1 MKRTWVL
8 FLLVFLLLFSFVIDL
23 SAGSLDFTIGEIF
36 SSLFNKSSNPDN
48 YLILTELR
56 LPRVITALF
65 VGIALPVSGLLLQTL
80 FKNPLAGP
88 YIFGIS
94 SGASLGVAILLL
106 GLGFLGFTSI
116 PSSFSIAIAGIL
128 GASLILLIILLISL
142 KINDSLT
149 ILIIGVLLGS
159 GISSLVGLMQYFSD
173 APMLKKFIIWT
184 MGSLDAVQKNQLWYF
199 GLIIIG
205 STSITVILSKFLDS
219 LYLGDENAQTL
230 GVNVK
235 ILRLAIFM
243 ITGIMTGLVTAFC
256 GPIGFIGIA
265 VPHLARIIF
274 KTSKHIQLIIYS
286 SIIGAIIMLL
296 SDALSH
302 SFEAQIIP
310 INTITAVL
318 GVPIIIWVIFR
329 NKRFS

>member
-1 MKRTWVL
+1 MKRTWIL
-8 FLLVFLLLFSFVIDL
+8 FLLLFLLFFSFVLDL
-23 SAGSLDFTIGEIF
+23 SSGSINYSLSDIF
-36 SSLFNKSSNPDN
+36 ITFFNKNSNPDS
-48 YLILTELR
+48 YLILSQLR

-65 VGIALPVSGLLLQTL
+65 VGIALPISGLLLQTL

-94 SGASLGVAILLL
+94 SGASLGVAFLLL
-106 GLGFLGFTSI
+106 GLGFLGFTTI
-116 PSSFSIAIAGIL
+116 PGSFSIAIAGIS

-159 GISSLVGLMQYFSD
+159 GISSLVSLMQFFGD
-173 APMLKKFIIWT
+173 APMLKKFVVWT

-205 STSITVILSKFLDS
+205 SASITIFLSKFLDS

-235 ILRLAIFM
+235 ILRLIIFL
-243 ITGIMTGLVTAFC
+243 ITGIMTGIVTAFC

-265 VPHLARIIF
+265 VPHLSRIIF
-274 KTSKHIQLIIYS
+274 KTSKHFQLIIFS

-302 SFEAQIIP
+302 SFDATIIP
-310 INTITAVL
+310 INTITAIL
-318 GVPIIIWVIFR
+318 GIPIIIWVIFK
-329 NKRFS
+329 NKRFG